1 MIEPEGVV
9 RSRVGRRALVVFQ
22 IVVLLE
28 IEFTVT
34 RHLVGVE
41 NALIQVILT
50 RTGSRI
56 EGQANILRL
65 SGDGI
70 RHSNTLSLERCP
82 GIAAL
87 GVKDEEKEN
96 DFFLCLWI
104 CATHGLSVDY
114 LRCLRAK
121 REKQSS
127 TRLSHM
133 LHSYLL
139 LEHKVYQEKKENGK
153 AYWIV
158 PVHSATVTLKGKNEK
173 EKTQIQWKKSY
184 RIRA

>member
-65 SGDGI
+65 GGDGI

-82 GIAAL
+82 GITAL
-87 GVKDEEKEN
+87 GVKEEEKEN
-96 DFFLCLWI
+96 DCFLLLWI
-104 CATHGLSVDY
+104 RAAHG
-114 LRCLRAK
+114 
-121 REKQSS
+121 E
-127 TRLSHM
+127 RLNRFGH
-133 LHSYLL
+133 L
-139 LEHKVYQEKKENGK
+139 
-153 AYWIV
+153 
-158 PVHSATVTLKGKNEK
+158 
-173 EKTQIQWKKSY
+173 
-184 RIRA
+184 